1 MDFEVYYYLSEQDK
15 QIFIESLP
23 FSARGQYLRDY
34 DSWFYDPSNPI
45 TNREAVIS
53 KTINFLVCANGSLQ
67 TNSYTVTGTASSIDN
82 QINAIIAN
90 FTLAETLNTNYSFT
104 FGIDSNPSSINCPP
118 AIDTSNTTGSS
129 RITPIP
135 PTPPPI
141 PTFTLYYAYCLN
153 GVATT
158 SEQTFPLAI
167 DRNQATLN
175 IYEKLSTTPG
185 VDPASIKTSPSVI
198 PINTVQCSTSS
209 PPPSPPTPPS
219 SQNVSVY
226 IAYCNGNQVKT
237 ELRTISVLSDPD
249 PNKIRDDRSRQR
261 ASIQRELETQYKGV
275 YVDFTPPSSFPNCET
290 GNSDTLYAIYCDR
303 GSPQK
308 SQTTVISNN
317 IDEKNRKKLDY
328 ENTLRGL
335 GFTNPEASFT
345 PFDRNASCGSTSP
358 PDNLSKAKEVILKYC
373 DNGNI
378 ITVNKIIPYTN
389 ENDFNTKLIQYKQQ
403 LIGQNG
409 ILTSVRL
416 SINDPKVSIGI
427 DQNPADPTCGGPKI
441 TKVYI
446 TFCQSNNTVGRLIA
460 DVAVDNSKPYN
471 IFQASIDSVIKEQVT
486 DKGGKNPRYNI
497 GSYPSDPT
505 CIESSGGGNEG
516 GEIRN
521 GTLKVQIQFE
531 ENGLIVDAFT
541 QLRPAVNVNG
551 SKPLPSF
558 IDSNLLKLGPSA
570 SSYTY
575 EIDNKSYFTSPS
587 SPNTLTFSNIPGWV
601 TPSPFTFFLQ
611 KVEDN
616 APPGTRQFGNY
627 YLFRYTRTTGG
638 PGGGGSGGGGT
649 TEEPEI
655 VFPPSPGPSGPGPDG
670 PGPTPPPATT
680 TFRPTTTTTTRFI
693 PIASWLKPINS
704 LDNRKYVFDVTEGLF
719 SNNVRNLITFFTG
732 STSEN
737 YSRYYTHVYDE
748 NPKTSL
754 TSSIQFSIAYGHSG
768 GSGSLDEGN
777 KINITPT
784 RAIYSQYRNLVLG
797 RPDVKFN
804 LTGRDTD
811 SIYVVNYQSKRLKD
825 RLDAGVLELN
835 IAHLSGSRFLAGGGT
850 RATHTGSNVKL
861 AGTNRVL
868 RLIDDSKINVNSYII
883 ENWNYENS
891 KVLNSN
897 SFDYKIWSENP
908 IKNYNNSFTWKKN
921 STGNYYDI
929 EIFKSGNSWKYQEV
943 TYRQVYAENPNPEE
957 YFKKY
962 GIYAAYIWVTERVVN
977 SNLYGE
983 KRLGDGR
990 YVNIENGKIKKWYY
1004 DYNGI
1009 LNSNT
1014 LPTFGKK
1021 RTYTLNKSTLNYSQ
1035 SDIDIPIYQLR
1046 VTNSNN
1052 LNSVVIDPSGISNS
1066 FLSSKELF
1074 SKGKYGVGDPDNP
1087 QEIEVIERYQLTDL
1101 DTESYYIIEDV
1112 SDIDDLLYGNCGYPY
1127 PQFWGQQRADCTD
1140 CTFTFYNNFIKNG
1153 TIESD
1158 YMTED
1163 QKKYLLDNIDDMF
1176 MYDGG
1181 VTKIDGLKIQPNCHL
1196 REGSRT
1202 IVIKKK

>member
-1 MDFEVYYYLSEQDK
+1 MDFMDFEVYYYLSEEDK
-15 QIFIESLP
+15 QS
-23 FSARGQYLRDY
+23 YLNSIGFNRVDY
-34 DSWFYDPSNPI
+34 LISYNTWLSNPNNPI
-45 TNREAVIS
+45 TNSVT
-53 KTINFLVCANGSLQ
+53 KTINIRACSNGNLINNSFVISGTSFDIDNKVSSFLNTFDSQKPLN
-67 TNSYTVTGTASSIDN
+67 TDYTYTVG
-82 QINAIIAN
+82 INEPAAPFPCISTTVI
-90 FTLAETLNTNYSFT
+90 LP
-104 FGIDSNPSSINCPP
+104 GPPSS
-118 AIDTSNTTGSS
+118 S
-129 RITPIP
+129 
-135 PTPPPI
+135 
-141 PTFTLYYAYCLN
+141 TFTLYSAYCLR

-158 SEQTFPLAI
+158 SEQTFPLGT
-167 DRNQATLN
+167 DRNQAALN

-531 ENGLIVDAFT
+531 ENGLIVDAFS
-541 QLRPAVNVNG
+541 QLRPSVNVNG

-575 EIDNKSYFTSPS
+575 EIDNKSYFVSPS
-587 SPNTLTFSNIPGWV
+587 TNNTLTFSTIPGWI
-601 TPSPFTFFLQ
+601 TPSPFTFILQ
-611 KVEDN
+611 KPEDN

-627 YLFRYTRTTGG
+627 YLFRYTKTTGG
-638 PGGGGSGGGGT
+638 PGGGGSSGGGT
-649 TEEPEI
+649 TEEPDL
-655 VFPPSPGPSGPGPDG
+655 VFPPSPGPSGPGPTG
-670 PGPTPPPATT
+670 PGPTPPPS
-680 TFRPTTTTTTRFI
+680 PTTTTTTTLRI
-693 PIASWLKPINS
+693 PDSNWLKRINPI
-704 LDNRKYVFDVTEGLF
+704 DNRKYVFDVTEGLF

-861 AGTNRVL
+861 AGNNRVL
-868 RLIDDSKINVNSYII
+868 RLIDDSKININPDYTDVGYSYNIVSGTLETGVYNESNPHYYGKLIPSLGIAILDGNKLDLSASFATSNASEIEGYNAIKLYKSFSGSALIQDISGDYLGMKARRVIREYNDYYFIRINNREFNFTNNNSYFIYNKR
-883 ENWNYENS
+883 ENPTNPGDLSMPLDPNSPEGRELAKRLTETNGEIYENF
-891 KVLNSN
+891 VN
-897 SFDYKIWSENP
+897 NP
-908 IKNYNNSFTWKKN
+908 
-921 STGNYYDI
+921 
-929 EIFKSGNSWKYQEV
+929 
-943 TYRQVYAENPNPEE
+943 QVYITTVGLYNAQRELVAVGKLAKPILKNFTEE
-957 YFKKY
+957 SIFTVKLKY
-962 GIYAAYIWVTERVVN
+962 
-977 SNLYGE
+977 
-983 KRLGDGR
+983 
-990 YVNIENGKIKKWYY
+990 
-1004 DYNGI
+1004 
-1009 LNSNT
+1009 
-1014 LPTFGKK
+1014 
-1021 RTYTLNKSTLNYSQ
+1021 
-1035 SDIDIPIYQLR
+1035 
-1046 VTNSNN
+1046 
-1052 LNSVVIDPSGISNS
+1052 
-1066 FLSSKELF
+1066 
-1074 SKGKYGVGDPDNP
+1074 
-1087 QEIEVIERYQLTDL
+1087 
-1101 DTESYYIIEDV
+1101 
-1112 SDIDDLLYGNCGYPY
+1112 
-1127 PQFWGQQRADCTD
+1127 
-1140 CTFTFYNNFIKNG
+1140 
-1153 TIESD
+1153 
-1158 YMTED
+1158 
-1163 QKKYLLDNIDDMF
+1163 
-1176 MYDGG
+1176 
-1181 VTKIDGLKIQPNCHL
+1181 
-1196 REGSRT
+1196 
-1202 IVIKKK
+1202 